1 MPNKQNI
8 KRYGWRKQYVVVS
21 RKKILFYNSE
31 NHKQNA
37 DPVMVLDIEYVFH
50 FHVCLFSIN
59 SIFALE
65 IAHKDIAFTNCRKLF
80 HVRPVTQG
88 DVIRADG
95 KDIPRIFQVCSYYVV
110 SKQNIKRYDNN
121 RLH

>member
-37 DPVMVLDIEYVFH
+37 DPVMVLDIEYVFES
-50 FHVCLFSIN
+50 FVGYTFEFIVFGN
-59 SIFALE
+59 
-65 IAHKDIAFTNCRKLF
+65 KN
-80 HVRPVTQG
+80 
-88 DVIRADG
+88 IRS
-95 KDIPRIFQVCSYYVV
+95 V
-110 SKQNIKRYDNN
+110 
-121 RLH
+121 

>member
-37 DPVMVLDIEYVFH
+37 DPVMVLDIEYVFES
-50 FHVCLFSIN
+50 FVGYTFEFIVFGN
-59 SIFALE
+59 
-65 IAHKDIAFTNCRKLF
+65 KN
-80 HVRPVTQG
+80 
-88 DVIRADG
+88 IR
-95 KDIPRIFQVCSYYVV
+95 FV
-110 SKQNIKRYDNN
+110 
-121 RLH
+121 